1 MSFGDIMKPAPTAEQ
16 AAAQPEKVADPGT
29 PPQMEYHRAE
39 LPPIQHD
46 GGGGLKYW
54 KMVPAEGDLT
64 DGPAPT
70 PSEGEHPL
78 RYAGLHRRYHGPR

>member
-29 PPQMEYHRAE
+29 RPQMEYHRTVE
-39 LPPIQHD
+39 IPPIQ
-46 GGGGLKYW
+46 
-54 KMVPAEGDLT
+54 PEGDPT
-64 DGPAPT
+64 DGPQPT

-78 RYAGLHRRYHGPR
+78 RYAGLHRWYHGPR